1 MGKKAKSKQ
10 GQTAVQQSN
19 GLLHSEPPT
28 PKAPKPGFT
37 PGKTLLNSDVVTGE
51 PLRSDTPKYRV
62 GYVRVDW
69 QPTRQQREDGWQN
82 DTSDVPQ
89 AVSSAKVEHLSALG
103 GRAWTP
109 GFRRYIGD
117 AKPVSVDEA
126 DALLTDWWR
135 SQYGVTRVMRKFVE
149 HRGERRGTEAYRA
162 AYTVRVLNVP
172 VVDAAKALQRSADW
186 VDEQCKTADRLMWR

>member
-37 PGKTLLNSDVVTGE
+37 PGKTVLTSDVVTGE
-51 PLRSDTPKYRV
+51 PLRADTPKYRV
-62 GYVRVDW
+62 SYVRVDW
-69 QPTRQQREDGWQN
+69 QPTPTQREDGWQN

-117 AKPVSVDEA
+117 AKPTTVEQS
-126 DALLTDWWR
+126 DAMLRDWWR
-135 SQYGVTRVMRKFVE
+135 SQYGNERVMRKLVSE
-149 HRGERRGTEAYRA
+149 RGTERGRA
-162 AYTVRVLNVP
+162 AFLAARMVREYAHPIEQV
-172 VVDAAKALQRSADW
+172 AAAVQHSPTW
-186 VDEQCKTADRLMWR
+186 VMHAVQAADRLAR